1 MDSALK
7 RKNVGQSKPK
17 FRHTLRILVTHK
29 WTNETN
35 TLTDYYVNNYG
46 MLETICFLFKSF
58 IQAHLEDCLKVPL
71 PCPNKCDKKLTI
83 PREELDKHIEVD
95 CPRTKIVC
103 QFEEIGCPH
112 RVRY

>member
-1 MDSALK
+1 MDSALI
-7 RKNVGQSKPK
+7 RKNVGQRKPK
-17 FRHTLRILVTHK
+17 FRHTLRIRVTHE